1 MKGQKNTDTYRI
13 PAAGRLSRKNAMP
26 MEEVIKE
33 YIRSMK
39 IASGLNE
46 QLVYDA
52 WDTVS
57 GAAGHTVSRFYRN
70 GTLYCS
76 LSSSVLRSRL
86 YPRLG
91 ELVEKINGMLL
102 EDELFVRD
110 DPKTGTVR
118 KIVLQ

>member
-46 QLVYDA
+46 QLIFNA
-52 WDTVS
+52 WDAVS
-57 GAAGHTVSRFYRN
+57 GMADYTVSRYLKN
-70 GTLYCS
+70 GVLYCS
-76 LSSSVLRSRL
+76 
-86 YPRLG
+86 G
-91 ELVEKINGMLL
+91 
-102 EDELFVRD
+102 DH
-110 DPKTGTVR
+110 
-118 KIVLQ
+118 